1 METMAGMVATLSTMI
16 PLGTPAPQFEL
27 PDAHGSP
34 VSLDDYPDASAYLVM
49 FICNHCPFVLHIRSE
64 IVRVAMEYQQR
75 GVAVFAINSNDVS
88 KFAADSPDQM
98 AEVARNLG
106 FTFPY
111 LYDETQQVA
120 KDFKAAC
127 TPDFFV
133 FDKDL
138 RLTYRGQFDDS
149 RPGNSEPVSG
159 ADLCAALDATL
170 DGEPI
175 LEECQR
181 PSLGCNIKWKSGNE
195 PDYFK
200 PF

>member
-1 METMAGMVATLSTMI
+1 MI
-16 PLGTPAPQFEL
+16 PLGTEAPAFEL
-27 PDAHGSP
+27 PDVNGSL
-34 VSLDDYPDASAYLVM
+34 VSLDDYPDATAYLVM

-64 IVRVAMEYQQR
+64 VVRVAEEYRHR

-98 AEVARNLG
+98 AEVARGLG

-111 LYDETQQVA
+111 LYDESQQVA
-120 KDFKAAC
+120 KDYKAAC

-133 FDKDL
+133 FDKGQ

-149 RPGNSEPVSG
+149 RPGNNEPVSG

-175 LEECQR
+175 LEEVQR
-181 PSLGCNIKWKSGNE
+181 PSMGCNIKWKVGNE
-195 PDYFK
+195 PDYFN
-200 PF
+200 PG